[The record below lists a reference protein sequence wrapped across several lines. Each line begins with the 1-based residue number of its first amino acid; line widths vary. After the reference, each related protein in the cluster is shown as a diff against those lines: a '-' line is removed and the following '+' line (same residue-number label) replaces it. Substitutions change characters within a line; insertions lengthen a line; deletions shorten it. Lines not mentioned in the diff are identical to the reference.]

1 MQTALTIC
9 RTFAR
14 AEQFNARART
24 FYLLTI
30 LLRSQLKGLA
40 AGIGGDSSD
49 ADAQDAISKFDEFA
63 KEWIYRPIRSLP
75 NFSDEWLYHSVCSF
89 LARTWTSI

>member
-9 RTFAR
+9 RTLTR
-14 AEQFNARART
+14 AEQFDARART

-40 AGIGGDSSD
+40 AAIEGESSD
-49 ADAQDAISKFDEFA
+49 GDARDAINKFDEFA
-63 KEWIYRPIRSLP
+63 KEWIYHPIRSLP
-75 NFSDEWLYHSVCSF
+75 NFSNEWLYHSVCSF
-89 LARTWTSI
+89 LA